1 MILHAVFAGIVQGVG
16 FRYFVRNIAKEMG
29 VKGYVRNL
37 PDGTVEVVAEA
48 DENTLREFL
57 KAIEKGPPLAEVT
70 HVRYEFEDKKGGF
83 TDFEILY

>member
-1 MILHAVFAGIVQGVG
+1 MRLYAVFAGTVQGVG

-37 PDGTVEVVAEA
+37 PDGTVEVVAEG
-48 DENTLREFL
+48 DEQTLREFL
-57 KAIEKGPPLAEVT
+57 EAIEQGPPLAEVT
-70 HVRYEFEDKKGGF
+70 DIRYQFEDKEGGF

>member
-1 MILHAVFAGIVQGVG
+1 MRLYAVFAGTVQGVG

-37 PDGTVEVVAEA
+37 PDGTVEVVAEG
-48 DENTLREFL
+48 DEQTLRNFL
-57 KAIEKGPPLAEVT
+57 KAIEQGPPLAEVT
-70 HVRYEFEDKKGGF
+70 DIRYQFEDKEGGF

>member
-1 MILHAVFAGIVQGVG
+1 MRLYAVFAGTVQGVG
-16 FRYFVRNIAKEMG
+16 FRYFVRNVAKKMG

-48 DENTLREFL
+48 DEKTLREFL

-70 HVRYEFEDKKGGF
+70 DIRYQFEDKDGGF

>member
-1 MILHAVFAGIVQGVG
+1 MRLYAVFAGTVQGVG
-16 FRYFVRNIAKEMG
+16 FRYFVRDIAKKMG

-48 DENTLREFL
+48 DEKTLKEFF

-70 HVRYEFEDKKGGF
+70 DVRYQFEDKDGGF

>member
-1 MILHAVFAGIVQGVG
+1 MRLYAVFAGTVQGVG

-37 PDGTVEVVAEA
+37 PDGTVEVVAEG
-48 DENTLREFL
+48 DEQTLRDFL
-57 KAIEKGPPLAEVT
+57 KAIEQGPPLAEVT
-70 HVRYEFEDKKGGF
+70 DIRYQFEDKEGGF

>member
-1 MILHAVFAGIVQGVG
+1 MRLYAVFAGTVQGVG

-37 PDGTVEVVAEA
+37 PDGTVEVVAEG
-48 DENTLREFL
+48 DEQTLREFL
-57 KAIEKGPPLAEVT
+57 EAIEHGPPLAEVT
-70 HVRYEFEDKKGGF
+70 DIRYQFEDKEGGF

>member
-1 MILHAVFAGIVQGVG
+1 MRLYAVFAGTVQGVG

-37 PDGTVEVVAEA
+37 PDGTVEVVAEG
-48 DENTLREFL
+48 DEQTLREFL
-57 KAIEKGPPLAEVT
+57 KAIEHGPPLAEVT
-70 HVRYEFEDKKGGF
+70 DIRYQFEDKEGGF